1 MMAGLSIIQTKTANT
16 NVFQFVRS
24 LFSAPVRE
32 LATAA

>member
-1 MMAGLSIIQTKTANT
+1 MAPLSIRPNQTANT

-24 LFSAPVRE
+24 LFAAPVRE